1 MMSDKLRES
10 IKSNSGEDWK
20 SPEVPST
27 CKMPM
32 EVKPPKMS
40 RMAGYPMMCVDD
52 ARMLVC

>member
-10 IKSNSGEDWK
+10 IKSNAGEDRK

-32 EVKPPKMS
+32 EVKPPKMNG
-40 RMAGYPMMCVDD
+40 MTGHPMMSVDD
-52 ARMLVC
+52 ARILLC

>member
-10 IKSNSGEDWK
+10 IKSNAGEDRK
-20 SPEVPST
+20 SRKVPST

-40 RMAGYPMMCVDD
+40 GMAGHPMMCVDD
-52 ARMLVC
+52 ARMLLC